1 MNNFL
6 PSELILN
13 EDSSVY
19 HLKLLPTD
27 IADFIIVVGDPN
39 RVPLVSKYFDSIEIK
54 KNNREFVTHTGT
66 LGEKQISVLSTGMGV
81 SNIDIVFNELDILS
95 SINLTEATL
104 KKERRQFKIIRLG
117 TTGSLSKDIP
127 LNALLF
133 SKYAIGVDGIPLHYN
148 FDETL
153 FENDLAR
160 VFTSK
165 TNWPNEL
172 ALPYAVESSPELF
185 KQLYEPQFHVGIT
198 LTMNGFYAPQG
209 RQLRIPIK
217 NPNIKKGYENVSYKN
232 YNLTNLE
239 METAGL
245 YAFGKIF
252 NHQVLSISTVLANR
266 VTGKFSQNPEKTV
279 DYMIQTILTKIRA
292 LK

>member
-39 RVPLVSKYFDSIEIK
+39 RVPMVSYYFDSIKIK

-95 SINLTEATL
+95 SIDLTKATL

-117 TTGSLSKDIP
+117 TTGSMSKDIP

-133 SKYAIGVDGIPLHYN
+133 SKYAIGTDGIPLHYN

-153 FENDLAR
+153 FENDLAH
-160 VFTSK
+160 VFTSN

-185 KQLYEPQFHVGIT
+185 KQLYEPEFHVGIT

-217 NPNIKKGYENVSYKN
+217 NPNITKGYENISYKN

-252 NHQVLSISTVLANR
+252 NHQVLSISSVLANR

>member
-1 MNNFL
+1 
-6 PSELILN
+6 
-13 EDSSVY
+13 
-19 HLKLLPTD
+19 
-27 IADFIIVVGDPN
+27 
-39 RVPLVSKYFDSIEIK
+39 
-54 KNNREFVTHTGT
+54 

-95 SINLTEATL
+95 SIDLTEATL

-279 DYMIQTILTKIRA
+279 DCMIQTILTKIRA

>member
-95 SINLTEATL
+95 SINLTEASL
-104 KKERRQFKIIRLG
+104 KKERRQFKITRLG

-133 SKYAIGVDGIPLHYN
+133 SKYAIGVDGIPHHYN

-153 FENDLAR
+153 FENDLAH

-217 NPNIKKGYENVSYKN
+217 NPNITKGYENVSYEN

>member
-95 SINLTEATL
+95 SIDLTEATL

-133 SKYAIGVDGIPLHYN
+133 SKYAIGVDGIPHHYN

-153 FENDLAR
+153 FENDLANL
-160 VFTSK
+160 FTSK

-217 NPNIKKGYENVSYKN
+217 NPNITKGYENVSYKN

-239 METAGL
+239 METAVL

>member
-39 RVPLVSKYFDSIEIK
+39 RVPMVSNYFDSIEIK

-95 SINLTEATL
+95 SIDLTEATL

-279 DYMIQTILTKIRA
+279 DCMIQTILTKIRA

>member
-39 RVPLVSKYFDSIEIK
+39 RVPMVSNYFDSIKIK

-95 SINLTEATL
+95 SIDLTKATL

-133 SKYAIGVDGIPLHYN
+133 SKYAIGTDGIPLHYN

-153 FENDLAR
+153 FENDLAH

-185 KQLYEPQFHVGIT
+185 KQLYEPEFHVGIT

-217 NPNIKKGYENVSYKN
+217 NPNITKGYENISYKN
-232 YNLTNLE
+232 YHLTNLE

-266 VTGKFSQNPEKTV
+266 VTGKFSQNPEKAV

>member
-39 RVPLVSKYFDSIEIK
+39 RVPMVSNYFDSIEIK

-95 SINLTEATL
+95 SIDLTKATL

-217 NPNIKKGYENVSYKN
+217 KPNIKKGYENVSYKN

-279 DYMIQTILTKIRA
+279 DCMIQTILTKIRA

>member
-39 RVPLVSKYFDSIEIK
+39 RVPMVSNYFDSIEIK

-95 SINLTEATL
+95 SIDLTEATL

-217 NPNIKKGYENVSYKN
+217 KPNIKKGYENVSYKN

-279 DYMIQTILTKIRA
+279 DCMIQTILTKIRA

>member
-39 RVPLVSKYFDSIEIK
+39 RVPMVSNYFDSIEIK

-95 SINLTEATL
+95 SIDLTEATL

-185 KQLYEPQFHVGIT
+185 KQLYEPQFYVGIT

-279 DYMIQTILTKIRA
+279 DCMIQTILTKIRA

>member
-39 RVPLVSKYFDSIEIK
+39 RVPMVSNYFDSIEIK

-95 SINLTEATL
+95 SIDLTEATL

-185 KQLYEPQFHVGIT
+185 KQLYEPEFHVGIT

-279 DYMIQTILTKIRA
+279 DCMIQTILTKIRA

>member
-39 RVPLVSKYFDSIEIK
+39 RVPMVSNYFDSIEIK

-95 SINLTEATL
+95 SIDLTEATL

-185 KQLYEPQFHVGIT
+185 KQLYEPQFYDGIT

-279 DYMIQTILTKIRA
+279 DCMIQTILTKIRA